1 VDIVNLT
8 EAINVLISEKCL
20 RNRKDRQRER
30 ERERGGGEEEKE
42 EEEKEKEEN
51 VDNKQFNYNRITIFP
66 LIEFIK
72 KNQ

>member
-30 ERERGGGEEEKE
+30 EGGCEEEK

-72 KNQ
+72 

>member
-30 ERERGGGEEEKE
+30 ERGGGEEEKK

>member
-30 ERERGGGEEEKE
+30 GAGVRRRRK
-42 EEEKEKEEN
+42 KKKKRRRMSITSN
-51 VDNKQFNYNRITIFP
+51 LITIGSQSFR
-66 LIEFIK
+66 
-72 KNQ
+72 